1 MAISF
6 WQPGYL
12 PAQTLA
18 GVAFIGATAAAGV
31 TIPATNATSQT
42 FGIWN
47 PVGSGVEIIPV
58 FLDIGISTATTP
70 VVAGLALSYQVG
82 VGSQVATGGP
92 ISAFTASTPVNA
104 RLGLGVPSK
113 IKFTASAATLAAA
126 PSLLQQLGISFQAT
140 SAGSGF
146 EYAHYDFSG
155 LPTIPPGVFVG
166 LTSTNA
172 QSGTVTP
179 VSLGWIEIPF
189 NG

>member
-92 ISAFTASTPVNA
+92 ISAFLFRLSVHRSRPLVYPPPLTLNA
-104 RLGLGVPSK
+104 CDC
-113 IKFTASAATLAAA
+113 
-126 PSLLQQLGISFQAT
+126 
-140 SAGSGF
+140 
-146 EYAHYDFSG
+146 E
-155 LPTIPPGVFVG
+155 
-166 LTSTNA
+166 
-172 QSGTVTP
+172 
-179 VSLGWIEIPF
+179 
-189 NG
+189 